1 MQLNGYG
8 VIRWRYP
15 MLGAPRG
22 SPGGPQGPL
31 GASGALKVAP
41 RGAGGQKKAK
51 KKLFFYMKC

>member
-1 MQLNGYG
+1 
-8 VIRWRYP
+8 

-31 GASGALKVAP
+31 GASGALKVVP

-51 KKLFFYMKC
+51 KKMFFYMKC

>member
-1 MQLNGYG
+1 
-8 VIRWRYP
+8 

-22 SPGGPQGPL
+22 SPGGPQGSL

-51 KKLFFYMKC
+51 KKIVFLYEMLKVTMKTSR